1 MVKYHS
7 VQVGKDCVIRMI
19 KEVIMAENAGFCFGV
34 KRAVDTSID
43 LNNNNSTNIY
53 TFGPLVHNK
62 NVTSNLKEKG
72 INEIN
77 ISELNKLSSCDTVII
92 RSHGVTPKVMELIR
106 STGAKVIDATCPY
119 VSAIHKKIKKYYDLG
134 YQIIIIGDE
143 NHPEVIGSN
152 GWCDDSAIIT
162 KDGSNLHDLTQKVCI
177 VVQTTEKKENF
188 DKVVDI
194 VSGKCCDVVT
204 FNTICSATKER
215 QTSAEETSKKVDVML
230 VVGSKDSS
238 NTTKLYEICRKNCSN
253 TIFVENSCDI
263 PEWVFDNKNI
273 TKIGVTAG
281 ASTPDWI
288 IEQVLDKIDGTTD
301 K

>member
-1 MVKYHS
+1 
-7 VQVGKDCVIRMI
+7 MI

-43 LNNNNSTNIY
+43 SNKDSNTNIY

-62 NVTSNLKEKG
+62 NVTNNLKEKG
-72 INEIN
+72 INEI
-77 ISELNKLSSCDTVII
+77 ILSELNKLSSCDTVII
-92 RSHGVTPKVMELIR
+92 RSHGVTPKVMELIK
-106 STGAKVIDATCPY
+106 STGARVIDATCPY

-162 KDGSNLHDLTQKVCI
+162 KDGCNLNNLSQKVCI

-194 VSGKCCDVVT
+194 VSNKCSDVVT

-215 QTSAEETSKKVDVML
+215 QASAEETSKKVDVML

-238 NTTKLYEICRKNCSN
+238 NTTKLYEICCKNCN
-253 TIFVENSCDI
+253 KTIFVESSSDI
-263 PEWVFDNKNI
+263 PEWIFRNEYINR
-273 TKIGVTAG
+273 IGVTAG

-288 IEQVLDKIDGTTD
+288 IEQVLDKINN
-301 K
+301 KSNI